1 MNKLLAII
9 KREYLTNVR
18 SKFFII
24 MTLLGPVL
32 MLGLTLLPAMMMR
45 VRTGDAIRIA
55 VVGQSA
61 ELTTRVRESILRRE
75 NRRNENRTRRG
86 AVSEGE
92 MANLSA
98 QYRIEE
104 IASGERSIDELKNEL
119 NTRVLRNDLDAFIL
133 IPPDALASGTV
144 EYHARNTSDVFTV
157 EQIRN
162 AINRAVADQR
172 MIQEGFNPVQMREFQ
187 RPVEMRTER
196 VTATGSER
204 DTGGAMFL
212 LAYIVGTL
220 IYVTVLVYGQF
231 VLSSVVEEKTT
242 RIVEIL
248 FSSVRAFPL
257 MLGKLIGIS
266 LVALTQYAAWT
277 ICFILLSLY
286 GAGTMSASGFDFPRV
301 SPFLGV
307 YLILFFLVGYFVYSA
322 IYGLIGAMVTTPQE
336 GGPLATPF
344 TFLLII
350 GFFLSFMV
358 IRNPSSSVSFWVSMI
373 PFFSPI
379 TMLVRIVTETPPFW
393 QILLSLAI
401 GFGTVVGL
409 VWLAAR
415 VYRTGMLMYGKR
427 ATIPEVWRW
436 VRQS

>member
-1 MNKLLAII
+1 MNKMLAII

-24 MTLLGPVL
+24 MTVLGPVL
-32 MLGLTLLPAMMMR
+32 MLGMTLLPAMMMR
-45 VRTGDAIRIA
+45 TRTGDAVRLA
-55 VVGQSA
+55 VVGQNPEIVA
-61 ELTTRVRESILRRE
+61 RVRESILRRE
-75 NRRNENRTRRG
+75 NRRNDNRAQRG

-92 MANLSA
+92 MANVSA
-98 QYRIEE
+98 QYRVEE
-104 IASGERSIDELKNEL
+104 IALGDRSPDDVRNEL
-119 NTRVLRNDLDAFIL
+119 NARVLRNDLDGYIV
-133 IPPDALASGTV
+133 IPPDALAAGTV
-144 EYHARNTSDVFTV
+144 AYYSRNTSDVFTI

-162 AINRAVADQR
+162 SINRAVADQR
-172 MIQEGFNPVQMREFQ
+172 MIEARFDPAQVRELQ

-196 VTATGSER
+196 VTASGSESE
-204 DTGGAMFL
+204 TSGAMFF
-212 LAYIVGTL
+212 LAYAVGIM

-242 RIVEIL
+242 RIVEVL

-266 LVALTQYAAWT
+266 LVALTQYVVWTLFFAAVT
-277 ICFILLSLY
+277 LY
-286 GAGTMSASGFDFPRV
+286 GVGAMAGSGFSLPRV
-301 SPFLGV
+301 SPLVGV

-322 IYGLIGAMVTTPQE
+322 IYALIGAMVTTPQE

-358 IRNPSSSVSFWVSMI
+358 IRNPNSTVSFWVSMI

-393 QILLSLAI
+393 QILLSLVI
-401 GFGTVVGL
+401 GFGTAIGL

-436 VRQS
+436 VRQA